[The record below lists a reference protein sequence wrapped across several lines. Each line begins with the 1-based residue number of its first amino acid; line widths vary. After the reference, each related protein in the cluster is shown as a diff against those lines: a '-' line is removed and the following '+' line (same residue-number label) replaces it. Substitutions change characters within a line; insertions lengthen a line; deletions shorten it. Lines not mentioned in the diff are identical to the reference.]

1 MKKFAVFDIDGTIFR
16 WQLYH
21 ELFDELYRQGHLRE
35 EAVVPVFAA
44 RDAWRNRKGSFGDYE
59 LTLVQAMEAGIIGL
73 EEAVLVDAADTI
85 ITDQGDRIYH
95 YTTELL
101 RSLRA
106 QGYTILAISGSQQ
119 QVVDKFAALY
129 DISIVHGRQHTV
141 VDGIITDKG
150 PMVYGHKAEI
160 LKKLVDEH
168 GLDWDNSYAIGDTSS
183 DADMLELVT
192 HPIAFN
198 PDKKLY
204 ERARKEG
211 WKIVVERKNIIY
223 ELSSDGNTFV
233 LA

>member
-21 ELFDELYRQGHLRE
+21 EMFDELYRRGHLSERAVKPIF
-35 EAVVPVFAA
+35 EA
-44 RDAWRNRKGSFGDYE
+44 RNAWRDRKASFGDYE
-59 LTLVQAMEAGIIGL
+59 LALVNTMETEIIGL
-73 EEAVLVDAADTI
+73 PESALIDAADTI
-85 ITDQGDRIYH
+85 ITAQGDRIYH

-150 PMVYGHKAEI
+150 PTVYGYKAAI

-168 GLDWDNSYAIGDTSS
+168 DLDWDDSYAIGDTSS